1 NAELTRLEQ
10 IKANLVAADRE
21 AIVARAQ
28 ALKERQAKPS
38 GPEDEA
44 ILPKVGLE
52 DIPRALAYTPR
63 HQQLDTPIP
72 LTTYR
77 AGTNGLVYQQIIHP
91 LPDINDDLLDLL
103 PIYSNVLAELGVGNR
118 SYLET
123 QLWQS
128 RVCGSIHAAISAR
141 GTPLDLADL
150 RGHLTLSAKGL
161 QRNQEALTELML
173 ETLAEVRFDE
183 LDRLKDLIAQL
194 RARREK
200 SITGNGHA
208 LAMSA
213 AASGIG
219 PGAQLAYRWG

>member
-1 NAELTRLEQ
+1 QDPHYIKNLTRKLLLDNQHRVRLTLRPDTQLSARKVNAELTRLEQ

-77 AGTNGLVYQQIIHP
+77 R
-91 LPDINDDLLDLL
+91 
-103 PIYSNVLAELGVGNR
+103 SEERRVGKEWR
-118 SYLET
+118 C
-123 QLWQS
+123 
-128 RVCGSIHAAISAR
+128 R
-141 GTPLDLADL
+141 
-150 RGHLTLSAKGL
+150 
-161 QRNQEALTELML
+161 
-173 ETLAEVRFDE
+173 
-183 LDRLKDLIAQL
+183 
-194 RARREK
+194 RAR
-200 SITGNGHA
+200 H
-208 LAMSA
+208 
-213 AASGIG
+213 
-219 PGAQLAYRWG
+219 

>member
-1 NAELTRLEQ
+1 
-10 IKANLVAADRE
+10 
-21 AIVARAQ
+21 
-28 ALKERQAKPS
+28 
-38 GPEDEA
+38 
-44 ILPKVGLE
+44 
-52 DIPRALAYTPR
+52 
-63 HQQLDTPIP
+63 
-72 LTTYR
+72 
-77 AGTNGLVYQQIIHP
+77 
-91 LPDINDDLLDLL
+91 
-103 PIYSNVLAELGVGNR
+103 
-118 SYLET
+118 
-123 QLWQS
+123 
-128 RVCGSIHAAISAR
+128 
-141 GTPLDLADL
+141 LDLADL

-219 PGAQLAYRWG
+219 PGAQLAYRWGGLAGIRQLKALDQSLAQPQALEHLAHQLQTIHRQ